1 MKRILI
7 YLIVLCIAFLQGGCT
22 RSYIED
28 EEEPEQIVLSVLAG
42 QSTSDAGV
50 EDMIDEW
57 MMEYFPGVILEWEC
71 VDWGNRFASQMR
83 GRFAAGDIPDIMIG
97 KAQDVQV
104 YAKTGNLGTISSKC
118 REKIVEEALG
128 SVTVD
133 GEMYGM
139 PYNAW
144 YQGVIYN
151 KNIFEIY
158 GLAPPSTM
166 EELQDITHTLKQA
179 GIVPFA
185 AHFQE
190 SWKVANMTMQYM
202 MNDIFKEDA
211 IWGDKFR
218 EGSEGFLQNDSV
230 RHCYLNNQFILENTW
245 EDALQINQFES
256 DSRFTQG
263 EAAMY
268 MTGSWSMQFANQYGK
283 NIDFGIFPFPNQ
295 NGNAQLIRETN
306 MTFMKS
312 ADTEY
317 SELVDEIF
325 YALLDDEKLT
335 QEILDFTQSSSV
347 VKGIVPI
354 HESRIQDDIDR
365 YEASGEIIDVTT
377 GNAQLIWNFQN
388 ELAAQQL
395 LWLKKEKTL
404 DEVLQ
409 YADEHR
415 AFSAYTK
422 EK

>member
-71 VDWGNRFASQMR
+71 VDWGDRFASQMR

-190 SWKVANMTMQYM
+190 SWKVANMTMQ
-202 MNDIFKEDA
+202 
-211 IWGDKFR
+211 
-218 EGSEGFLQNDSV
+218 
-230 RHCYLNNQFILENTW
+230 
-245 EDALQINQFES
+245 
-256 DSRFTQG
+256 
-263 EAAMY
+263 
-268 MTGSWSMQFANQYGK
+268 
-283 NIDFGIFPFPNQ
+283 
-295 NGNAQLIRETN
+295 
-306 MTFMKS
+306 
-312 ADTEY
+312 
-317 SELVDEIF
+317 
-325 YALLDDEKLT
+325 
-335 QEILDFTQSSSV
+335 
-347 VKGIVPI
+347 
-354 HESRIQDDIDR
+354 
-365 YEASGEIIDVTT
+365 
-377 GNAQLIWNFQN
+377 
-388 ELAAQQL
+388 
-395 LWLKKEKTL
+395 
-404 DEVLQ
+404 
-409 YADEHR
+409 
-415 AFSAYTK
+415 
-422 EK
+422 